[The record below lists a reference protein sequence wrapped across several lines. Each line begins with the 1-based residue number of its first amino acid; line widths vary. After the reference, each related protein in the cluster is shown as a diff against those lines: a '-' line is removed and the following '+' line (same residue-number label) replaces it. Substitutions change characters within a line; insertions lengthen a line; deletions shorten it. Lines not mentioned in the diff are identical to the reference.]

1 MQATMLKSNDF
12 VNKITTLLSHENE
25 IQSFVKENESN
36 ESIEVCS
43 VKVSENTKIIITL
56 IQKK

>member
-1 MQATMLKSNDF
+1 MLKSNDF